1 MKRLIIML
9 LVACSAV
16 TPTLAQSK
24 SKTQKKDYHLVIG
37 DNKEHQYP
45 LRVFRKL
52 RTIRDQ
58 FGQKAGQTYSVIKNP
73 NTGIIESC

>member
-37 DNKEHQYP
+37 DN
-45 LRVFRKL
+45 
-52 RTIRDQ
+52 
-58 FGQKAGQTYSVIKNP
+58 
-73 NTGIIESC
+73 

>member
-9 LVACSAV
+9 LIACSAI

-52 RTIRDQ
+52 RTIRD
-58 FGQKAGQTYSVIKNP
+58 
-73 NTGIIESC
+73 